1 MSPHGTGCTPLPL
14 SVSQISLRCAD
25 LSGSDGVRG
34 RSSLGRA
41 AGEVA
46 AISKELLAL
55 GNVISAATA
64 QLDKHVPYRDSLL
77 TRMLQ
82 VWPLAVHLARLGP
95 VRLEY
100 ILKVVQHAWLK

>member
-1 MSPHGTGCTPLPL
+1 MIRFIDVIHRTGCTPLCV
-14 SVSQISLRCAD
+14 VSFRSHFAVRICA
-25 LSGSDGVRG
+25 GSDGVRG
-34 RSSLGRA
+34 RSSSGRA

-64 QLDKHVPYRDSLL
+64 QLDKHVPYRDSML

-82 VWPLAVHLARLGP
+82 VCHRAVHLTR
-95 VRLEY
+95 
-100 ILKVVQHAWLK
+100 